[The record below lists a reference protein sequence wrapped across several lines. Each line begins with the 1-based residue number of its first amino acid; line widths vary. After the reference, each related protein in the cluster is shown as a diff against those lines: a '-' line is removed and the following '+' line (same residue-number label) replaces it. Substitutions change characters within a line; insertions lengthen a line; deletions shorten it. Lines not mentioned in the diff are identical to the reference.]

1 MFFRCKNVF
10 PLPGRKYNQLKVE
23 KQDFLML
30 LTTGKPLSGKIL
42 EDTETL

>member
-1 MFFRCKNVF
+1 MKARILFHC
-10 PLPGRKYNQLKVE
+10 LGESTQLKVE
-23 KQDFLML
+23 KQDFLVL